1 MRIRFG
7 EGELNFSENGQ
18 IEDLLFRGASV
29 FPKGQ
34 LSWLIRAFR
43 DGREVGIRLVDRE
56 KDQLRYHWEKMEEPL
71 VMQVTEKETYTVF
84 TVLECPDSFDFLE
97 IGPVVTKLNE
107 TVGDVVGV
115 VQGGMA
121 AVGIQALN
129 VKTLAGFP
137 YELKDQVIYRKETP
151 TSELTV
157 SALDSSMTAAY
168 DMPFGSVLHLYCEN
182 RRQDRMKTVLYAEN
196 CIPAPKLERD
206 DADIKGCSFAL
217 FACEKEEALAVIGE
231 IEMGEGLPHPTL
243 DGEWLKTSRKAV
255 CSYMISEFGVDNIDK
270 MLAYAKK
277 GGFSYLYH
285 PEPFDTWGHFELRK
299 DQFPQGDTSLK
310 ECVEKAEAQGV
321 KTGLHTLTNFTK
333 TNDSYVTPI
342 PDKRLK
348 TMAPVKLLE
357 EISAEETEIRV
368 DELKGFAYA
377 ATLNCFRIS
386 DELLQYQE
394 CKTDT
399 AEGILLTGCTRG
411 AFGTTAVEHP
421 KGAEVYKLTDYPYQT
436 LFPDIELQDEFA
448 DRIADLFN
456 KTGLSQ
462 ISFDGQEGCEWT
474 GEGEY
479 AVNRFAMRCYEQ

>member
-1 MRIRFG
+1 MRIRIG

-43 DGREVGIRLVDRE
+43 DGKEVGIRLVDRE

-168 DMPFGSVLHLYCEN
+168 DMPFVSVLHLYC
-182 RRQDRMKTVLYAEN
+182 
-196 CIPAPKLERD
+196 
-206 DADIKGCSFAL
+206 
-217 FACEKEEALAVIGE
+217 
-231 IEMGEGLPHPTL
+231 
-243 DGEWLKTSRKAV
+243 
-255 CSYMISEFGVDNIDK
+255 
-270 MLAYAKK
+270 
-277 GGFSYLYH
+277 
-285 PEPFDTWGHFELRK
+285 
-299 DQFPQGDTSLK
+299 
-310 ECVEKAEAQGV
+310 
-321 KTGLHTLTNFTK
+321 
-333 TNDSYVTPI
+333 
-342 PDKRLK
+342 
-348 TMAPVKLLE
+348 
-357 EISAEETEIRV
+357 
-368 DELKGFAYA
+368 
-377 ATLNCFRIS
+377 
-386 DELLQYQE
+386 
-394 CKTDT
+394 
-399 AEGILLTGCTRG
+399 
-411 AFGTTAVEHP
+411 
-421 KGAEVYKLTDYPYQT
+421 
-436 LFPDIELQDEFA
+436 
-448 DRIADLFN
+448 
-456 KTGLSQ
+456 
-462 ISFDGQEGCEWT
+462 
-474 GEGEY
+474 
-479 AVNRFAMRCYEQ
+479 